1 MNFQH
6 VIRELPGYAEKYLEL
21 AKRFPQ
27 LRVGPS
33 EVLDWV
39 GARRPRSLLA
49 PSLLA
54 FGSGVVV
61 GAAAALVLAPRSGAE
76 LRAEL
81 LARLSEMMNKDD
93 QAGATADDE
102 SSTEAPPVAAE
113 HTGHA

>member
-6 VIRELPGYAEKYLEL
+6 VIKELPGYAEKYLEL

-27 LRVGPS
+27 LKVGPT

-39 GARRPRSLLA
+39 GLQRQRSLLF

-81 LARLSEMMNKDD
+81 LARLSEMMQKDD
-93 QAGATADDE
+93 EAGGAADDE
-102 SSTEAPPVAAE
+102 PLADAPPVAEE

>member
-1 MNFQH
+1 MDFQH
-6 VIRELPGYAEKYLEL
+6 VIKELPGYADKYLEL

-27 LRVGPS
+27 LRVGPT

-39 GARRPRSLLA
+39 GLQRQRSLLV

-61 GAAAALVLAPRSGAE
+61 GAAAALALAPRSGAE

-81 LARLSEMMNKDD
+81 LARLSEMMNQDEE
-93 QAGATADDE
+93 AGGVADEEPLTD
-102 SSTEAPPVAAE
+102 SPPVAEE